1 MKLARHLGLL
11 LACALFFCPI
21 TTRAIDAQPLK
32 QSSGRAQHKLRV
44 AVFERPPY
52 TFKTDQG
59 IWTGIGIELW
69 EQIAE
74 ELHLPYE
81 YVEVPLIDV
90 YEALHS
96 GKCDLTPAVSLTHHA
111 IDLVDYTSPYLF
123 SYAAVQ
129 TVHKSMTQGLKSF
142 YLHLWESGIVAIL
155 LSMMGLMIIFS
166 AVLMIFERKNKE
178 GHFGGSHLKGFGTA
192 FWFSA
197 VTMTSVGYGDT
208 KHLTP
213 FGRSITFL
221 WMLLGILFVAL
232 FTGAV
237 VSAISSSN
245 ESSKVFHIDEL
256 ARFKTGVYKG
266 STVDLTL
273 RDRGIPVKEYTT
285 PELGIAAL
293 DRGEI
298 TAFAGDAIPM
308 TYIATNHYPGRF
320 ILSLVPSKSLFY
332 VMATRPGLPEFRKI
346 NRSILTI
353 TLLPDWRSRVERWT
367 GPMAF

>member
-1 MKLARHLGLL
+1 MRFVRHLDLL
-11 LACALFFCPI
+11 VACALFFCPI
-21 TTRAIDAQPLK
+21 TTRATDAQPQK

-96 GKCDLTPAVSLTHHA
+96 GKCDLTPAVSLTHNA

-129 TVHKSMTQGLKSF
+129 TVQKSLRQQLESF

-245 ESSKVFHIDEL
+245 ESAKVFHIDDL
-256 ARFKTGVYKG
+256 ARFKTGAYQG
-266 STVDLTL
+266 SIMDLAL
-273 RDRGIPVKEYTT
+273 RDRGIPVTEYTT

-293 DRGEI
+293 DGGEI

-320 ILSLVPSKSLFY
+320 TLSLITSKSLFY
-332 VMATRPGLPEFRKI
+332 VMATRPELPEFQRI
-346 NRSILTI
+346 NKKLLNI
-353 TLLPDWRSRVERWT
+353 TLLPNWRSRVERWT
-367 GPMAF
+367 GPIAF